1 MIIIFA
7 QTAGVD
13 LTYPG
18 SDVLVILGLEAV
30 LVGLEDPAVT
40 QLIWLQVENTVKIC
54 EIVSNWRCLII
65 VLIWDLLDV
74 LLWLLDLVHHAV
86 INGLICLL
94 VGQSEPSSIELSL
107 FDADLSSYV
116 EFLDAEHNEGTWL
129 TNSCK
134 LDLDLPVVIDFQD
147 WVPNSI
153 DVAHAEFSALLVV
166 WVDPGKFLALLIEN
180 YGLRVILGD

>member
-18 SDVLVILGLEAV
+18 SDVLVIFGLEAV
-30 LVGLEDPAVT
+30 LVGLKDPAVT
-40 QLIWLQVENTVKIC
+40 QLIWLQVEDTVKIS
-54 EIVSNWRCLII
+54 EIISNWRCLII
-65 VLIWDLLDV
+65 FLIGDLLNIF
-74 LLWLLDLVHHAV
+74 LWLLDLVHHT
-86 INGLICLL
+86 IIDSLICLL

-107 FDADLSSYV
+107 FSADLSSDV
-116 EFLDAEHNEGTWL
+116 EFLDAEHDEGTWL

-134 LDLDLPVVIDFQD
+134 LDLDLPVVIYFQD
-147 WVPNSI
+147 WVPDSI
-153 DVAHAEFSALLVV
+153 NVAHAELSALLVV

-180 YGLRVILGD
+180 YGFRVILGN